1 MGNPFV
7 HVELSSTDPEA
18 AKAFYGELF
27 SWHLEDTQMPVGT
40 YTMVNPG
47 DGVGG
52 GMMRQPIP
60 GAPSAWLPYV
70 VVDDVKSSVEKA
82 VSLGAN
88 VTMDVTAIP
97 GMGHYAII
105 EDPTG
110 ASIGLWQ
117 TA

>member
-1 MGNPFV
+1 MANPFV

-18 AKAFYGELF
+18 ARAFYGELF
-27 SWHLEDTQMPVGT
+27 AWQLEDTEMPVGT
-40 YTMVNPG
+40 YTMINPG
-47 DGVGG
+47 VGTGG
-52 GMMRQPIP
+52 GMMRQPIA

-70 VVDDVKSSVEKA
+70 EVDDVKASVEKA
-82 VSLGAN
+82 VALGAN
-88 VTMDVTAIP
+88 VLMDVTTIT

-117 TA
+117 VA